1 MQGMD
6 SLAPAEVA
14 ECVRRYLAGSPQAF
28 EPLYR
33 AHRDRL
39 YRVACAR
46 LGEGPDAED
55 CVQEAFVRAARYL
68 KSYDPARSF
77 WGWLLRI
84 LTNVASDRARVRWA
98 DRLLVG
104 DELGRVPAPPAG
116 ASDAERLRAVAAAD
130 ERARRVRAVIN
141 ELPEDQRRRVL
152 MFYEQGLP
160 HAEIARAMG
169 DPSEEASRQ
178 RLRRIRDS
186 LRSRLEPGLMEGLA

>member
-1 MQGMD
+1 MD
-6 SLAPAEVA
+6 GLAPDEVA
-14 ECVRRYLAGSPQAF
+14 ECVRKFLAGSPDAF

-68 KSYDPARSF
+68 KSYDPARPF

-84 LTNVASDRARVRWA
+84 LTNVASDRARARWA
-98 DRLLVG
+98 DRLLAD
-104 DELGRVPAPPAG
+104 DEIVRVEAPPAG
-116 ASDAERLRAVAAAD
+116 ASDAERLRQVAAAD
-130 ERARRVRAVIN
+130 ERAARVRAVLA
-141 ELPEDQRRRVL
+141 ELPEDQRTRVML
-152 MFYEQGLP
+152 FYRDGVP
-160 HAEIARAMG
+160 HAEIARVMG

-178 RLRRIRDS
+178 RLKRIRES
-186 LRSRLEPGLMEGLA
+186 LRRRLEPGMMEGLA